1 MPIVPAATIMK
12 VFSRY
17 SGNQGLRV
25 PAQLG
30 SLDLSASRNDTTV
43 FIHVAN
49 CNVGSAES
57 ATIKIPGAPNGA
69 VKIHEIAPGDLG
81 AYVDHDHTDTFEPV
95 TRTGEIRD
103 GVLSCR
109 FPAASVSVV
118 EIAV

>member
-1 MPIVPAATIMK
+1 MPIVPVATIMK

-57 ATIKIPGAPNGA
+57 ATIKIPGAPNGRVPCRA
-69 VKIHEIAPGDLG
+69 SQRTSENI
-81 AYVDHDHTDTFEPV
+81 
-95 TRTGEIRD
+95 TRFGWSKGPRRSAGRWKTAI
-103 GVLSCR
+103 S
-109 FPAASVSVV
+109 PP
-118 EIAV
+118 